1 MKTFAQNLTSLMPAG
16 ITLPPELIET
26 FDWLEDQGWHN
37 VRGDGLPE
45 DHWLSLYPEQERD
58 MPSASHVIFGGTTL
72 PFTHHCSTPDV
83 AIDARVAEIA
93 TTAGDGGRAALWLD
107 ENGKQQF
114 VHMGHDNIGLLTDD
128 PLVFLQFLGMGHPE
142 PGGLTKTS
150 ITPEQQYE
158 QNGTGLF
165 SGDTAP
171 LRPIAFQKFLK
182 DRFKLDMQ
190 ATAQELGI
198 KDFHEYPDD
207 ASTDPFE
214 RWVIAVTPEPTEA
227 DLAYELEL
235 MRRIESLNLQDDDSS
250 DAVMQKIGSLFEPK
264 DDEPT

>member
-1 MKTFAQNLTSLMPAG
+1 
-16 ITLPPELIET
+16 
-26 FDWLEDQGWHN
+26 
-37 VRGDGLPE
+37 
-45 DHWLSLYPEQERD
+45 
-58 MPSASHVIFGGTTL
+58 
-72 PFTHHCSTPDV
+72 
-83 AIDARVAEIA
+83 
-93 TTAGDGGRAALWLD
+93 
-107 ENGKQQF
+107 
-114 VHMGHDNIGLLTDD
+114 
-128 PLVFLQFLGMGHPE
+128 MGHPE